1 MKKQSNKSKLTEYL
15 LSAPSMLW
23 LIVLFLLPTLIIF
36 VIAFKPP
43 TINGGIGDGWTL
55 DTIRRMSHP
64 AYPGIIWRTIW
75 ISVLTTAICLFLSL
89 PVAYWMSRVD
99 AKLRRWAILLIIVPF
114 WINFLIRIFAWKT
127 LLHPEGWFK
136 SFLLWLHLVEPNTQ
150 LLYNSGAILL
160 VLVYSYLPFSI
171 LPLYAA
177 AEKFDFSLIDAARD
191 LGAGRL
197 RAFFSVFVPGV
208 RQGILTAVLMVLIPA
223 LGSYAIP
230 DIVGGT
236 DSEMIG
242 NKIAQRALSDRNLPY
257 ASALSACLA
266 LAVLMPM
273 VIGMLVRNKSRKA
286 VDL

>member
-1 MKKQSNKSKLTEYL
+1 
-15 LSAPSMLW
+15 MLW

-36 VIAFKPP
+36 FIAFKPP
-43 TINGGIGDGWTL
+43 TINGGIGEGWTL

-64 AYPGIIWRTIW
+64 AYPGIIWRTVW
-75 ISVLTTAICLFLSL
+75 ISVLTTGICLFLSL

-127 LLHPEGWFK
+127 LLHPEGWLK
-136 SFLLWLHLVEPNTQ
+136 GVLLWLNLVEPNTQ
-150 LLYNSGAILL
+150 LLYNSGAILM

-171 LPLYAA
+171 LPIYAA

-197 RAFFSVFVPGV
+197 RAFLSVFVPGV
-208 RQGILTAVLMVLIPA
+208 RQGIMTAILMVLIPA

-266 LAVLMPM
+266 VAVLMPM
-273 VIGMLVRNKSRKA
+273 VISMLIRNRSRKEA
-286 VDL
+286 DL